1 MLRRQPVCGH
11 RHPPNSSVVLCAPQG
26 WPALD
31 PAAVATIAK
40 AEIAATLV
48 AAIETATP
56 EQHGGILIG
65 VAALLGHDGVAA
77 QIDDAKG
84 IVAAGGSPLTVALL
98 EQRPGNVTTLVL
110 TVPALAPQRR
120 MLH

>member
-1 MLRRQPVCGH
+1 VRLLADIHSPAPGKPWRPGH
-11 RHPPNSSVVLCAPQG
+11 NTDS
-26 WPALD
+26 D
-31 PAAVATIAK
+31 P
-40 AEIAATLV
+40 
-48 AAIETATP
+48 
-56 EQHGGILIG
+56 IG

-110 TVPALAPQRR
+110 MVPALAPQRR